1 MGLLPRESIPSGSVA
16 PSWLLSPPS
25 RRCGSPSR
33 SSTKPVQLLS
43 TANASKQHQHQ
54 QKKQQQKSKHRQQQ
68 KQRENNRQAFV
79 CYRELFGSIQYI
91 FLLFRLYSRFFF
103 YLTRL
108 ALQNTK
114 TAK

>member
-1 MGLLPRESIPSGSVA
+1 MKIRSSLLPRESTPSGSEA

-33 SSTKPVQLLS
+33 SLTKPVQLLS

-54 QKKQQQKSKHRQQQ
+54 QKKQQQKQKSKHQQQQ
-68 KQRENNRQAFV
+68 KQRENNRQEFV

-91 FLLFRLYSRFFF
+91 FLLFRLYSRFFSI
-103 YLTRL
+103 LL
-108 ALQNTK
+108 DSHCK
-114 TAK
+114 

>member
-1 MGLLPRESIPSGSVA
+1 MLLNNININKRNSNKNKQIET
-16 PSWLLSPPS
+16 
-25 RRCGSPSR
+25 
-33 SSTKPVQLLS
+33 ST
-43 TANASKQHQHQ
+43 TTTTTEATR
-54 QKKQQQKSKHRQQQ
+54 KK
-68 KQRENNRQAFV
+68 NRQEFV